1 MEYDNDYRLSKN
13 ELEHYPIFKKL
24 GFKRIN
30 DDLKR
35 LGYKYQIDK
44 RKNGHKGCWEGLQ
57 LKQDYGEEDERDDLK
72 NLIHTK
78 ITRHYNL
85 NKITIYKMSLRMI

>member
-1 MEYDNDYRLSKN
+1 MEFNEDYKLSKN

-30 DDLKR
+30 NDLDR
-35 LGYKYQIDK
+35 LGYKYKKDK

-57 LKQDYGEEDERDDLK
+57 LKQDYGEDDERDD
-72 NLIHTK
+72 
-78 ITRHYNL
+78 
-85 NKITIYKMSLRMI
+85 